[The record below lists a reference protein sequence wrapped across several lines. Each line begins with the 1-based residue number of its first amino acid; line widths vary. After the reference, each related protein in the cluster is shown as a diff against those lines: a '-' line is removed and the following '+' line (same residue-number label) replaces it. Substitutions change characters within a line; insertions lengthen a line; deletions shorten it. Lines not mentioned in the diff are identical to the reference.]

1 MDLFKKIMMIVS
13 LVVVVFCLGV
23 SVYFAKYTGDSTFY
37 MMAGVFAAAGIWFGI
52 NVFNLFKSEK

>member
-1 MDLFKKIMMIVS
+1 MMIVS